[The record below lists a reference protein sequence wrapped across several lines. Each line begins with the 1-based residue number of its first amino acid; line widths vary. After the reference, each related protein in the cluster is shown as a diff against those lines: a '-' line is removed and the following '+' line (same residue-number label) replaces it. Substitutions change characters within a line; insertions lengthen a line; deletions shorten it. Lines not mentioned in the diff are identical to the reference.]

1 MKRIL
6 VVLVVVVAALAGCTQ
21 TGSDAPVATGPP
33 VLSAVSA
40 TASPSPVDLVA
51 LRRAAGIP
59 DCPAS
64 TSLPAV
70 QGGLPDVELTCLG
83 GGSTLRLGGLRG
95 PMIVNFWAQWCP
107 PCRSEAPD
115 IRDFN
120 QLAKGKITMIGI
132 DGNDPREDYAMEFA
146 AIEGWTYVQLY
157 DPDKKSMAP
166 LGLNSLPHSLFIDAN
181 GVVVY
186 HYVGAFGS
194 VDQMRQLTAQYLKV
208 TV

>member
-1 MKRIL
+1 MRRAL
-6 VVLVVVVAALAGCTQ
+6 VVLVAVAAALSGCT
-21 TGSDAPVATGPP
+21 DAEPAPANGPA
-33 VLSAVSA
+33 VLSPVSSTA
-40 TASPSPVDLVA
+40 TPSPVDLIA
-51 LRRAAGIP
+51 LRRTAGIP

-64 TSLPAV
+64 TTLPAV
-70 QGGLPDVELTCLG
+70 TGGLPDVELACLG
-83 GGSTLRLGGLRG
+83 GGSTVRLGGLRG

-107 PCRSEAPD
+107 PCRAEAPH
-115 IRDFN
+115 IRAFTT
-120 QLAKGKITMIGI
+120 LAKGKVTMLGI

-146 AIEGWTYVQLY
+146 AIEGWTYVHLY

-166 LGLNSLPHSLFIDAN
+166 LGLNSLPHSLFVDAN

-194 VDQMRQLTAQYLKV
+194 VEQMQQLTQQYLKV

>member
-1 MKRIL
+1 MRRVL
-6 VVLVVVVAALAGCTQ
+6 VVLVAVVAALAGCTVQ
-21 TGSDAPVATGPP
+21 DPTPANGPA
-33 VLSAVSA
+33 VLSPVSA
-40 TASPSPVDLVA
+40 TATPSPVDLVA

-59 DCPAS
+59 DCTASGPAA
-64 TSLPAV
+64 AV

-83 GGSTLRLGGLRG
+83 GGASVRLGALRG

-115 IRDFN
+115 LRTFSA
-120 QLAKGKITMIGI
+120 LAKGKVAMLGI
-132 DGNDPREDYAMEFA
+132 DGNDPREDYAVEFA
-146 AIEGWTYVQLY
+146 AIEGLTYTQLY
-157 DPDKKSMAP
+157 DPDKKAMSP

-181 GVVVY
+181 GVIVY

-194 VDQMRQLTAQYLKV
+194 VDQMKQLTQQYLKV

>member
-1 MKRIL
+1 MRRVL
-6 VVLVVVVAALAGCTQ
+6 VVLVVVVAALAGCTVQ
-21 TGSDAPVATGPP
+21 EPTPANGPA
-33 VLSAVSA
+33 VLSPVSSTA
-40 TASPSPVDLVA
+40 TPSPADLVA

-59 DCPAS
+59 DC
-64 TSLPAV
+64 TSSGSAPAV

-83 GGSTLRLGGLRG
+83 GGASVRLGALRG

-107 PCRSEAPD
+107 PCRAEAPD
-115 IRDFN
+115 IRTFST
-120 QLAKGKITMIGI
+120 LAKGKVAMVGI

-146 AIEGWTYVQLY
+146 AIEGWTYTQLY
-157 DPDKKSMAP
+157 DPDKKSMSP

-181 GVVVY
+181 GVIVY

-194 VDQMRQLTAQYLKV
+194 VDQMKQLTLQYLKV

>member
-1 MKRIL
+1 MKRVL
-6 VVLVVVVAALAGCTQ
+6 VVLVVLVAALSGCTAQ
-21 TGSDAPVATGPP
+21 EPTPANGPA
-33 VLSAVSA
+33 VLSPVSSTA
-40 TASPSPVDLVA
+40 TPSPVDLIA

-64 TSLPAV
+64 STLPAV
-70 QGGLPDVELTCLG
+70 KDGLPDVELTCLG
-83 GGSTLRLGGLRG
+83 GGSTMRLGGLRG

-107 PCRSEAPD
+107 PCRAEAPD
-115 IRDFN
+115 IRAFN
-120 QLAKGKITMIGI
+120 KLAAGKVAMVGI

-146 AIEGWTYVQLY
+146 SIEGWTYVQLY

-181 GVVVY
+181 GVIVY

-194 VDQMRQLTAQYLKV
+194 VEQMQLLTQQYLKV

>member
-1 MKRIL
+1 MRRLL
-6 VVLVVVVAALAGCTQ
+6 VVLVGVVVALAGCT
-21 TGSDAPVATGPP
+21 VAEPTPANGPA
-33 VLSAVSA
+33 VLSPVSSTA
-40 TASPSPVDLVA
+40 TPSPVDLIA
-51 LRRAAGIP
+51 LRRSAGIP

-64 TSLPAV
+64 SSLPAV
-70 QGGLPDVELTCLG
+70 KGGLPDVQLTCLG
-83 GGSTLRLGGLRG
+83 GGSTMRLGGLRG

-115 IRDFN
+115 IRAFN
-120 QLAKGKITMIGI
+120 TLAAGKVAMLGI

-146 AIEGWTYVQLY
+146 AIESWTYVQLY

-181 GVVVY
+181 GVIVY
-186 HYVGAFGS
+186 HFVGAFGS
-194 VDQMRQLTAQYLKV
+194 VDEMRQLAAQYLKV